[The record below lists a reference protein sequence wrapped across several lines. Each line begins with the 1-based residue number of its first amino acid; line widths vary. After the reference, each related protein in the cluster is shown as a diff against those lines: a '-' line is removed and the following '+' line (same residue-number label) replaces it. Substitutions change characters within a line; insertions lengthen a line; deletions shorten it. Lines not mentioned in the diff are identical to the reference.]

1 MLAQGLLAFGII
13 MLLVATLLWLR
24 MSGVE
29 KRQQS
34 GVPKGKVLYA
44 DDGIWHPQS
53 APLASPAL
61 QLVGKPDY
69 LVEQRSGMIIPVEVK
84 SRAAPFEPHVSH
96 VMQVAAYCLLVSEQ
110 YGIRPNY
117 GIIQYRDRAF
127 SIAYTPQLE
136 EQLLDVLTDM
146 REGMISMNVNRDHA
160 QPQRCAACG
169 MREAC
174 DQRIG

>member
-1 MLAQGLLAFGII
+1 MLAQGLLAFGIV
-13 MLLVATLLWLR
+13 MLLLATLLWLR
-24 MSGVE
+24 MTGME
-29 KRQQS
+29 KRQQA
-34 GVPKGKVLYA
+34 GLPQGKVLYA

-53 APLASPAL
+53 APLSSPSL
-61 QLVGKPDY
+61 RLVGKPDY
-69 LVEQRSGMIIPVEVK
+69 LVEQRNGMIVPVEIK
-84 SRAAPFEPHVSH
+84 SRAAPHEPHQSH
-96 VMQVAAYCLLVSEQ
+96 VMQVAAYCLLVSEV
-110 YGIRPNY
+110 YGIRPNH

-146 REGMISMNVNRDHA
+146 RQDMVAMNVNRDHA
-160 QPQRCAACG
+160 QPQRCTACG